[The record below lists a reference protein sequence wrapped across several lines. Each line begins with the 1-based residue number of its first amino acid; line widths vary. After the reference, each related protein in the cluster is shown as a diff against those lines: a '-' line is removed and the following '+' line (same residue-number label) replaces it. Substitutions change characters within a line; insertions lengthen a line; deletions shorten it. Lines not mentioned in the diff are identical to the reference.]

1 MPIYTCTT
9 TASTLGP
16 DTKAAL
22 ATEISEIHSAINHV
36 PTSYV
41 TVVFHELP
49 ADAVYNG
56 GVPASPVL
64 VNSWVR
70 EGHPADET
78 TRLATEIAA
87 AVTRVTS
94 VPADQVTVVIVPGP
108 ARFAVEHGR
117 VLPEPGHEA
126 DWIAAEQ
133 NT

>member
-9 TASTLGP
+9 TASTLAS

-22 ATEISEIHSAINHV
+22 ATEIGEIHSAINHV

-56 GVPASPVL
+56 GVPANPVL

-87 AVTRVTS
+87 AVTRVAG

-117 VLPEPGHEA
+117 VLPEPGHEDA
-126 DWIAAEQ
+126 WVAAER
-133 NT
+133 NV

>member
-9 TASTLGP
+9 TASTLSS

-22 ATEISEIHSAINHV
+22 ATEISEIHSAINRV

-49 ADAVYNG
+49 SDAVYNG

-78 TRLATEIAA
+78 TRLATEIAD
-87 AVTRVTS
+87 AVTRIAG
-94 VPADQVTVVIVPGP
+94 VPAELVTVVIVPGP

-126 DWIAAEQ
+126 AWIAAEQ
-133 NT
+133 NN